1 MNFRINL
8 RTGLLL
14 ILVAAALLFMVRA
27 ASVPLLD
34 PDESRFART
43 SVEMLRGGDPVVPR
57 FEGRTRLSKPPLVH
71 WIQSFL
77 FGIFG
82 SGEWVARLHAAL
94 ATLGSML
101 LVGWVAARR
110 FGDEAGLWAAS
121 ILITM
126 PLVFVPARLGT
137 LDALLAV
144 HVLAVIAMDLVPG
157 RPGAVRS
164 LVVGGLLGLAF
175 LVKGPVGV
183 LVPLLVILAGRTA
196 TGRPLLPSVTDIVRS
211 LAAWCFV
218 VLPWGLALLHRLGPG
233 PLWTTLQGE
242 ALERFFAGTVHV
254 EPFWYYGKVVAV
266 GILPWLAPF
275 CLALVRLIRMR
286 REAAARTALYVV
298 AGLTAGLVFFS
309 ISQGKLPT
317 YILPLAPLAA
327 VLVTWELGREIE
339 EASRRVLG
347 STLLAATI
355 GSLAVLLV
363 LAGTMQLD
371 GEPRTV
377 ALTGAAILAVGAVIS
392 GHGALGRRPRQ
403 AYAAT
408 AASTFCFLLVVAIRL
423 LPAIGDEKSAAALI
437 DAVPELRSERPYVT
451 VELRVPSLTFYLDR
465 APEVIEME
473 QLGVRLSAQDT
484 ALFVLADVDLAN
496 VPAECRPRMR
506 EIGRHGKLRVF
517 EGAPENSLTPR

>member
-1 MNFRINL
+1 MNYRINL

-14 ILVAAALLFMVRA
+14 ILAAAALLLTVRS

-82 SGEWVARLHAAL
+82 STEWVARLHSAL

-144 HVLAVIAMDLVPG
+144 HVLAVVAIDLVPG
-157 RPGAVRS
+157 RPGAIRS

-183 LVPLLVILAGRTA
+183 LVPLLVILAGRTVTGKPLVPSA
-196 TGRPLLPSVTDIVRS
+196 TAVLRTLV
-211 LAAWCFV
+211 AWCFV

-233 PLWTTLQGE
+233 PLWATLQGE
-242 ALERFFAGTVHV
+242 ALERFFDGTVHV

-266 GILPWLAPF
+266 GFLPWFAPF
-275 CLALVRLIRMR
+275 CLAFVRTIRLR
-286 REAAARTALYVV
+286 RNPAARTAVYAV
-298 AGLTAGLVFFS
+298 AGLLAGLGFFS

-327 VLVTWELGREIE
+327 MLVTWELGREIE
-339 EASRRVLG
+339 EAPRTVLG

-355 GSLAVLLV
+355 GSLAILLG
-363 LAGTMQLD
+363 LAGTVQLV
-371 GEPRTV
+371 GEPKTV
-377 ALTGAAILAVGAVIS
+377 ALAGAAIFAVGAVIS

-423 LPAIGDEKSAAALI
+423 LPAIGDDKSAAALI
-437 DAVPELRSERPYVT
+437 DAVPQLRSPRPYVT
-451 VELRVPSLTFYLDR
+451 VELRVPSLTYYLDR
-465 APEVIEME
+465 APEVIDME
-473 QLGVRLSAQDT
+473 DLGERLSVQDT
-484 ALFVLADVDLAN
+484 AMFVLADVDLADL
-496 VPAECRPRMR
+496 PAECKARMR
-506 EIGRHGKLRVF
+506 EIGRHGKFRVF
-517 EGAPENSLTPR
+517 EGTTENSLTPR